1 MQPFSE
7 KQLEFIANATRKFNL
22 AHGAVRT
29 GKTICTIVSFL
40 HQAYNCPDDKIYII
54 GHTFDTV
61 KRNIVDAIL
70 GSPELSIFRP
80 FSSWSGKKLTF
91 KDKKITV
98 LGAKDEGAIGAIQGD
113 TYSLVLCDEMTL
125 YPDSI
130 IEMIKSRLSRPYS
143 KLYATMNPKHPTHI
157 LKQWIDEAEKGD
169 PNYYSLHFRLE
180 DNPYVDQDYKDMLY
194 KNPSGLFYKR
204 NVLGLWCLAEGAI
217 FDFFDRS
224 VHLTNRP
231 PCADYFI
238 ASIDYGTVNPFVCLI
253 IGVYTG
259 KHTQTG
265 KQLWVENEYYWNP
278 AKTHRQKTN
287 TEFVNDIQQFIEPY
301 GVKQLYIDPS
311 AASFK
316 LELQKRGIHCIDAY
330 NDVEDG
336 IFIMT
341 DAMAK
346 GTLKVHVD
354 CKNTIR
360 EIESYVWDP
369 KKAEKGWDEPLKKDD
384 HAMDALRYAIATH
397 KVAEYKPFSAEKHLK
412 NWNSR
417 FGEKNF

>member
-7 KQLEFIANATRKFNL
+7 KQVEFILNATCKFNM

-29 GKTICTIVSFL
+29 GKTVCTIVSFL
-40 HQAYNCPDDKIYII
+40 HQAFDCPDDKIYII

-61 KRNIVDAIL
+61 KRNIIDNIL
-70 GSPELSIFRP
+70 GSPELAIFRP
-80 FSSWSGKKLTF
+80 FCSWSGKKLTYMN
-91 KDKKITV
+91 KKITV
-98 LGAKDEGAIGAIQGD
+98 IGAKDEGAIGAIQGD

-143 KLYATMNPKHPTHI
+143 KLYATMNPKQPTHI
-157 LKQWIDEAEKGD
+157 LKTWIDEAIKGD
-169 PNYYSLHFRLE
+169 PNYYQLHFRLE
-180 DNPYVDQDYKDMLY
+180 DNPFVDQDYKDMLY

-204 NVLGLWCLAEGAI
+204 NVLGLWVLAEGAI

-224 VHLTNRP
+224 THVIIRP

-238 ASIDYGTVNPFVCLI
+238 AGIDYGTRNPFACVLV
-253 IGVYTG
+253 GVYTG
-259 KHTQTG
+259 KHVQQG
-265 KQLWVENEYYWNP
+265 KQLWVESEYYWDP
-278 AKTHRQKTN
+278 DKTHRQKTN
-287 TEFVNDIQQFIEPY
+287 TEFANDIESFLEPY
-301 GVKQLYIDPS
+301 GVKKVYIDPS

-316 LELQKRGIHCIDAY
+316 LELSKRGIHCIDAN

-336 IFIMT
+336 INIMT
-341 DAMAK
+341 DLMAK
-346 GTLKVHVD
+346 GTLKVHAN

-384 HAMDALRYAIATH
+384 HAIDALRYAVATH
-397 KVAEYKPFSAEKHLK
+397 KVAVYDPHAHNPHDYSK
-412 NWNSR
+412 NR
-417 FGEKNF
+417 FGPRNI